1 MVVNLSSP
9 NRKPNEWAAVTIT
22 LMREAKILILGDLS
36 VTHESSTAQAM
47 SQY

>member
-1 MVVNLSSP
+1 
-9 NRKPNEWAAVTIT
+9 
-22 LMREAKILILGDLS
+22 MREEEILGDLS